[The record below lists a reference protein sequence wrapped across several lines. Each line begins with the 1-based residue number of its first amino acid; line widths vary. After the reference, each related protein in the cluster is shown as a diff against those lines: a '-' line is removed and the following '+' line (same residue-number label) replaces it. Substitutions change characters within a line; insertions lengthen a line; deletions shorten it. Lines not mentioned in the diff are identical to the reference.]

1 LRKFTQKTLRN
12 LNMSFKCKVCGQ
24 EFETERKLHSHLK
37 KHDLRVAAYYQKYY
51 PRYDLHDGKIIKF
64 KSKDYYFKTN
74 FNTRTNQLKW
84 IDNLPQDEA
93 ENYLKEILLKRK
105 KEKDLKYS
113 PCQVELRSLASP
125 SVISFEKKF
134 DNYYK
139 LCESLGF
146 KNKYEKIQD
155 IALATSHKDCKVYVD
170 TREQLPLKFNLP
182 TEVKGLKFGD
192 YALSEK
198 SLTCNCYIERK
209 SLADFI
215 STISVS
221 NYDRFCREIERAAEN
236 EANLIIVIEDT
247 LTNALSFPFL
257 PYISKKIKV
266 TPEFIFHKVR
276 AMIQKYDHIQFL
288 FVKGRKES
296 VRVIEKIFFSK
307 CIYKKIDLQLA
318 YDKKIL

>member
-1 LRKFTQKTLRN
+1 
-12 LNMSFKCKVCGQ
+12 MSFKCKVCGQ

-51 PRYDLHDGKIIKF
+51 PRYDLYDGKIIKF
-64 KSKDYYFKTN
+64 KSKDYYFNTE

-84 IDNLPQDEA
+84 LDSLPKEEA
-93 ENYLKEILLKRK
+93 ESYLKKLLIDR
-105 KEKDLKYS
+105 KEKKNLIYS
-113 PCQVELRSLASP
+113 PCQVELRSTPIP
-125 SVISFEKKF
+125 SIISYEKKIG
-134 DNYYK
+134 NYYK
-139 LCESLGF
+139 FCESIGF
-146 KNKYEKIQD
+146 QNKYESID
-155 IALATSHKDCKVYVD
+155 NIAVGSSLSKDKDVKVYVD
-170 TREQLPLKFNLP
+170 TREQLPLKFNIP
-182 TEVKGLKFGD
+182 TESKGLKFGD
-192 YALSEK
+192 YALSDK

-215 STISVS
+215 STISVQ

-236 EANLIIVIEDT
+236 EANLIIVVEES

-257 PYISKKIKV
+257 PHISKKIRV
-266 TPEFIFHKVR
+266 TPEFIFHQVR
-276 AMIQKYDHIQFL
+276 DMIQKYDHIQFL

-296 VRVIEKIFFSK
+296 VRVIEKIFFSS

>member
-1 LRKFTQKTLRN
+1 
-12 LNMSFKCKVCGQ
+12 MSFKCKVCGQ

-37 KHDLRVAAYYQKYY
+37 KHDLRVAAYYQKYC
-51 PRYDLHDGKIIKF
+51 PRYDLYDGKIIKF
-64 KSKDYYFKTN
+64 KSKEYYFKTD
-74 FNTRTNQLKW
+74 FNTKTNLLKW
-84 IDNLPQDEA
+84 LDNLSEKDAKE
-93 ENYLKEILLKRK
+93 YLKKILIKRK
-105 KEKDLKYS
+105 EEKGLIYS
-113 PCQVELRSLASP
+113 PCQVELRSLALP
-125 SVISFEKKF
+125 SIISFEKKF
-134 DNYYK
+134 NDYYK
-139 LCESLGF
+139 LCKSLGF
-146 KNKYEKIQD
+146 KNKYKKTQN
-155 IALATSHKDCKVYVD
+155 IAISSEGKDCKIYVD

-182 TEVKGLKFGD
+182 TEIKGLKFGD

-215 STISVS
+215 STISVQ

-236 EANLIIVIEDT
+236 DANLIIVIEDT
-247 LTNALSFPFL
+247 LTNALAFPFL

-276 AMIQKYDHIQFL
+276 EMIQKYDHIQFL

-296 VRVIEKIFFSK
+296 VRVIEKIFFSN

-318 YDKKIL
+318 YDKKSL

>member
-1 LRKFTQKTLRN
+1 MT
-12 LNMSFKCKVCGQ
+12 FKCKACDQ

-37 KHDLRVAAYYQKYY
+37 KHDLRIAAYYQQYY
-51 PRYDLHDGKIIKF
+51 PRYDLYDGKIIKF
-64 KSKDYYFKTN
+64 KSKEYYLNTE
-74 FNTRTNQLKW
+74 FNTKSNRLKW
-84 IDNLPQDEA
+84 LDKLPLSEA
-93 ENYLKEILLKRK
+93 KKYLKKILLDR
-105 KEKDLKYS
+105 KEKKALTYS
-113 PCQVELRSLASP
+113 PCQVELRSLAFP

-134 DNYYK
+134 PDYYK
-139 LCESLGF
+139 LCKSLGF
-146 KNKYEKIQD
+146 KNKYRQAQSIVTAK
-155 IALATSHKDCKVYVD
+155 SKKDCKIYVD
-170 TREQLPLKFNLP
+170 SREQLPLKFNLP

-209 SLADFI
+209 TLADFI
-215 STISVS
+215 STISVL

-236 EANLIIVIEDT
+236 DANLIIVIEDS
-247 LTNALSFPFL
+247 LTHALSFPFL

-276 AMIQKYDHIQFL
+276 DMIQKYDHIQFL
-288 FVKGRKES
+288 FVNGRKES

-307 CIYKKIDLQLA
+307 CIYKKIDLQLS

>member
-1 LRKFTQKTLRN
+1 
-12 LNMSFKCKVCGQ
+12 M
-24 EFETERKLHSHLK
+24 
-37 KHDLRVAAYYQKYY
+37 
-51 PRYDLHDGKIIKF
+51 
-64 KSKDYYFKTN
+64 
-74 FNTRTNQLKW
+74 
-84 IDNLPQDEA
+84 
-93 ENYLKEILLKRK
+93 
-105 KEKDLKYS
+105 
-113 PCQVELRSLASP
+113 
-125 SVISFEKKF
+125 
-134 DNYYK
+134 
-139 LCESLGF
+139 
-146 KNKYEKIQD
+146 
-155 IALATSHKDCKVYVD
+155 
-170 TREQLPLKFNLP
+170 PLKFNLP

>member
-1 LRKFTQKTLRN
+1 MN
-12 LNMSFKCKVCGQ
+12 FKCKVCGQ

-37 KHDLRVAAYYQKYY
+37 KHDLRIAAYYQQYY
-51 PRYDLHDGKIIKF
+51 PRYDLYDGKIIKF
-64 KSKDYYFKTN
+64 KSKEYYFKTN
-74 FNTRTNQLKW
+74 FNTKTNLLKW
-84 IDNLPQDEA
+84 IDKLPEKEA
-93 ENYLKEILLKRK
+93 REYLKEVLNKRK
-105 KEKDLKYS
+105 EEKGLVYS
-113 PCQVELRSLASP
+113 PCQVELRSLAAP
-125 SVISFEKKF
+125 SIISFEKKF
-134 DNYYK
+134 DDYYK

-146 KNKYEKIQD
+146 KNKYKKIKNITIGSLKQ
-155 IALATSHKDCKVYVD
+155 DCKVYID
-170 TREQLPLKFNLP
+170 SREQLPLKFNLP

-215 STISVS
+215 STISVL
-221 NYDRFCREIERAAEN
+221 NYERFCREIERASEN
-236 EANLIIVIEDT
+236 NANLIIVIEDT

-276 AMIQKYDHIQFL
+276 EMIQKYDHIQFL